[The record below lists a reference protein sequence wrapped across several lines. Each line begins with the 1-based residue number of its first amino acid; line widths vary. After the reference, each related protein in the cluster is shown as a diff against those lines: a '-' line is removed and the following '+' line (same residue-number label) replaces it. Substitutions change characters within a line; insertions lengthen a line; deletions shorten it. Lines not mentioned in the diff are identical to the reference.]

1 MENSVYQRWF
11 QQHIFTQRSIM
22 LLSSS
27 LMRELTISGTMS
39 CELGELIKF
48 LTRWRSFI
56 QYSSSFLAHLDEN
69 LCDKPFWKALA
80 ASGKWPSRRAQRPNN
95 SHSKVNLLWLLFCA
109 SMYSCSV
116 CHNVYIFRSSYKSM
130 KRLSNHRS
138 HSRLAL
144 RGCSS
149 CLLTSFG
156 NEDDD
161 FWYSSSITKMF
172 DLYFNRF
179 SQPVICTI
187 SVNNRYANWKVDF
200 KFDAAKL
207 TSIGSAERCSF

>member
-1 MENSVYQRWF
+1 MVQVVKKLSKFSCTKLRTVSGYLDEISFETLVRLISWITTLKQSSKLMEKSVYQRWF

-39 CELGELIKF
+39 CELGEFIKF

-95 SHSKVNLLWLLFCA
+95 SHSKVNLLWLL
-109 SMYSCSV
+109 
-116 CHNVYIFRSSYKSM
+116 
-130 KRLSNHRS
+130 
-138 HSRLAL
+138 
-144 RGCSS
+144 
-149 CLLTSFG
+149 
-156 NEDDD
+156 
-161 FWYSSSITKMF
+161 
-172 DLYFNRF
+172 
-179 SQPVICTI
+179 
-187 SVNNRYANWKVDF
+187 
-200 KFDAAKL
+200 
-207 TSIGSAERCSF
+207 